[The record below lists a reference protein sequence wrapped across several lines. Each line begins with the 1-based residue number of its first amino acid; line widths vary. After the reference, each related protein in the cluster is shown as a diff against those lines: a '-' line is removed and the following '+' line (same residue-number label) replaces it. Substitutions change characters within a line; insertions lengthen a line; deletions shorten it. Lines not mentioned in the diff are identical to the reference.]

1 MPPFKKTKR
10 MDRRLSHWR
19 CTFCCHETA
28 LSEQVN
34 VCGKC
39 NGTRR
44 QLGDSVMLS
53 RARAHA
59 AWRAARRHMAARCT
73 NKRVAGSAPTPGER
87 SHWIAMVTRVRGT
100 GLWHARI
107 SEFTEYTRASTRK
120 DRNRESRPLQQTPIV
135 RVVLPPGSKRLAI
148 AISRKRLV

>member
-28 LSEQVN
+28 LSEQVD

-39 NGTRR
+39 TMAPGGN
-44 QLGDSVMLS
+44 LAVVMLS

-59 AWRAARRHMAARCT
+59 AWRTARRHMAAR
-73 NKRVAGSAPTPGER
+73 
-87 SHWIAMVTRVRGT
+87 
-100 GLWHARI
+100 
-107 SEFTEYTRASTRK
+107 
-120 DRNRESRPLQQTPIV
+120 
-135 RVVLPPGSKRLAI
+135 
-148 AISRKRLV
+148 